1 MNLANLLTV
10 GIASLTALA
19 IALPNLKAQ
28 SPQSR
33 SRVLTMARYLTIIR
47 FENKGSI
54 RQTNYDNI
62 WFFVTWYGS
71 IRGQKSAK
79 SLFGKR
85 LN

>member
-54 RQTNYDNI
+54 RQTNYDKMLIN
-62 WFFVTWYGS
+62 
-71 IRGQKSAK
+71 
-79 SLFGKR
+79 KR
-85 LN
+85 EK

>member
-1 MNLANLLTV
+1 
-10 GIASLTALA
+10 
-19 IALPNLKAQ
+19 
-28 SPQSR
+28 
-33 SRVLTMARYLTIIR
+33 MARYLTIIR

>member
-33 SRVLTMARYLTIIR
+33 SRVLTMTRYLTI
-47 FENKGSI
+47 KGLKTREASGGLI
-54 RQTNYDNI
+54 TITY
-62 WFFVTWYGS
+62 
-71 IRGQKSAK
+71 
-79 SLFGKR
+79 
-85 LN
+85 